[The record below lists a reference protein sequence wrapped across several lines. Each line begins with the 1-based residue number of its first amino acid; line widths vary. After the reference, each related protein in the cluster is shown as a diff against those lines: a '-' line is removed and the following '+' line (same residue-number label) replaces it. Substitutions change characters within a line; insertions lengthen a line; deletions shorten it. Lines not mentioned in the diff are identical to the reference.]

1 MTGPPQIFDRR
12 LYARRR
18 AGTPGTDFLVREAG
32 AQIAERLRAVN
43 RRFQHALD
51 LSSRSE
57 SFAELRDCADG
68 WVRTTFAPITGSVVA
83 DEEALPFSEA
93 TFDLVTSVLSLHA
106 VNDLPGALV
115 QIRRALKSDG
125 LFVAALFGGE
135 TLHELREAFAQAES
149 EISGGITPRVAP
161 FADVRDL
168 GALLQRAG
176 FALPVA
182 DVERSIVQY
191 AKFATLVQDMR
202 ALGETNALQGRFRGL
217 LRRDLLA
224 AILSRY
230 AEAHADG
237 EGRPRSTFDIVYLTG
252 WAPHES
258 QQKPLAPGS
267 ARARLAQV
275 LRDSDDVP
283 KTKGRRRPGK
293 IRAPAAQSKSQR

>member
-1 MTGPPQIFDRR
+1 MAGPPQIFDRR
-12 LYARRR
+12 RYARRR
-18 AGTPGTDFLVREAG
+18 ARAPGTDFLVREAG
-32 AQIAERLRAVN
+32 AQIAERVRTVS

-57 SFAELRDCADG
+57 SFAELRDCAER
-68 WVRTTFAPITGSVVA
+68 WVRTMFAPSPGCVVA
-83 DEEALPFSEA
+83 DEEALPFGEA

-115 QIRRALKSDG
+115 QIRRALKPDG
-125 LFVAALFGGE
+125 LFVAGLFGGE

-182 DVERSIVQY
+182 DVERSIGQY
-191 AKFATLVQDMR
+191 AEFPTLVQDIR
-202 ALGETNALQGRFRGL
+202 ALGETNALQGRFRGV

-224 AILSRY
+224 MTLSRY
-230 AEAHADG
+230 AEAHADPN
-237 EGRPRSTFDIVYLTG
+237 GRLCATFDIIYLTG
-252 WAPHES
+252 WAPHEN

-267 ARARLAQV
+267 AQMRLAQA
-275 LRDSDDVP
+275 LNIDDVP
-283 KTKGRRRPGK
+283 KAKGR
-293 IRAPAAQSKSQR
+293 